1 MLKAKKKEI
10 EIKKNNSKLPLLLVD
25 MPATE
30 SVTVMILANTG
41 SRYETKR
48 EEGLAHFFEHMV
60 FKGTKKFST
69 AKTLAETL
77 DSVGADFNAFTS
89 KEYTGYYVRAAA
101 QSFHLA
107 IDVLSDMILQPK
119 LRQEDID
126 REKGV
131 IIEELNMYVD
141 HPAHH
146 IANVFD
152 QMIFA
157 DSQLSHDIIGR
168 KETIRSFTKAD
179 FKNFLQKY
187 YGIENLLLVIA
198 GNITAISKNEKEL
211 FTTIEKNFSKL
222 DKKRAV
228 AKQAQPIYKDWSTMS
243 AKDILEATQINQK
256 AFSNEKF
263 KLVKRKTEQAHF
275 VMAWPAFDAH
285 HKDRYVLSLLS
296 AILGGN
302 MSSRLFTQVREER
315 GLAYYVR
322 SEMDLLHDAGLLGCS
337 AGVDPS
343 RVKEAIKVSRQV
355 FENLVSGKEP
365 VTEKELE
372 RAKKYLRGKMLLSLE
387 SSNSVAQFFGFKEL
401 LLGDL
406 MQIEE
411 ALELLE
417 AVTLK
422 DLERIAKLVIR
433 NGELR
438 FAMIGNFDNEAEIK
452 ALVA

>member
-1 MLKAKKKEI
+1 MIKAQKKEI
-10 EIKKNNSKLPLLLVD
+10 FIEKSDSNLPVLLVD

-41 SRYETKR
+41 SRYETDR

-60 FKGTKKFST
+60 FKGTKKFAT
-69 AKTLAETL
+69 AKALAETL
-77 DSVGADFNAFTS
+77 DSVGADFNAFTG
-89 KEYTGYYVRAAA
+89 KEYTGYYVKAAA
-101 QSFHLA
+101 GNFNLA
-107 IDVLSDMILQPK
+107 IDVLSDMILTPK

-141 HPAHH
+141 SPSRH

-152 QMIFA
+152 QMLFA
-157 DSQLSHDIIGR
+157 DRHLAHNIIGC
-168 KETIRSFTKAD
+168 KETIRSFTKKD
-179 FKNFLQKY
+179 FESFLQKY

-198 GNITAISKNEKEL
+198 GNTKAIAKNEKEL
-211 FTTIEKNFSKL
+211 LETIKENFSKL
-222 DKKRAV
+222 EQKRAV
-228 AKQAQPIYKDWSTMS
+228 AKQKQPIYQNWSKMS
-243 AKDILEATQINQK
+243 AKEILEATEINQK
-256 AFSNEKF
+256 AFSTEKF
-263 KLVKRKTEQAHF
+263 KIVKRKTEQAHF
-275 VMAWPAFDAH
+275 VMAWPAFDAR

-322 SEMDLLHDAGLLGCS
+322 SELDLLHDAGLLGCS

-343 RVKEAIKVSRQV
+343 RVLEAIKVSRQV

-365 VTEKELE
+365 VTAEELE
-372 RAKKYLRGKMLLSLE
+372 RAKKYLKGKMMLSLE

-401 LLGDL
+401 LLDDL
-406 MQIEE
+406 MQIDE

-417 AVTLK
+417 AVTLE
-422 DLERIAKLVIR
+422 DLERVAKSVIR
-433 NGELR
+433 DGELR
-438 FAMIGNFDNEAEIK
+438 FAMIGNFENEAEIK

>member
-10 EIKKNNSKLPLLLVD
+10 EIKKTKSKLPLLLID

-60 FKGTKKFST
+60 FKGTKKFAN

-77 DSVGADFNAFTS
+77 DNVGADFNAFTS

-101 QSFHLA
+101 QSFNLA

-157 DSQLSHDIIGR
+157 DPQLSHDIIGR

-179 FKNFLQKY
+179 FENFLQKY

-198 GNITAISKNEKEL
+198 GNIAAISKNEKEL

-222 DKKRAV
+222 NKNRAIG
-228 AKQAQPIYKDWSTMS
+228 KQAQPIYKDWSTMS
-243 AKDILEATQINQK
+243 AKDIMEATEINQK
-256 AFSNEKF
+256 AFSTEKF

-275 VMAWPAFDAH
+275 VMAWPAFDGRY
-285 HKDRYVLSLLS
+285 KDRYVLSLLS

-302 MSSRLFTQVREER
+302 MSSRLFSQVREER

-343 RVKEAIKVSRQV
+343 RVKEAIKISRQV
-355 FENLVSGKEP
+355 FENLASGKEP

-401 LLGDL
+401 LLDDL
-406 MQIEE
+406 MQIDE

-417 AVTLK
+417 AVSLE
-422 DLERIAKLVIR
+422 DLERVAKLVIR
-433 NGELR
+433 DGELR
-438 FAMIGNFDNEAEIK
+438 FAMIGNFKNEAEIK